1 MSIVAMKRKMEAKKN
16 LSTGGSF
23 SLNGKR
29 CNSDVV
35 NASVKN
41 ARYARSNLH
50 KTKVCFNGEDGVKCE
65 RVWDGKRMPGVW
77 EDYGGGT
84 AMGESLTQEEYIEK
98 KRLKSTE
105 CLNLLFTYNNFESG
119 VTVISIFKD
128 GEVFS
133 FNFGGKKYTPV
144 WNHSYNVIA
153 SSVQA
158 AAEQKAVFDLDIA
171 EIKKDGAAAALEAVA
186 NRDDTVTN
194 NQLIG
199 FIITEVTNPETGK
212 DAIYFQQGIDAIKNA
227 ITPSDVVRSAAGPTG
242 GKAQANAAFDL
253 VDAEKEAAHAYAA
266 NPNID
271 VCDGILKSI
280 GVKGLRTTVVSL
292 VTNSGNID
300 LSFKNP
306 EVSIFEPVGCIEGLT
321 QSGDGGTSI
330 NDIGYYGRGTCK
342 VHYVRKDRSLEI
354 KYYDGLG
361 GYMDRLKQPNLDPSF
376 CGV

>member
-16 LSTGGSF
+16 LSKNGNF

-29 CNSDVV
+29 CNSNVV
-35 NASVKN
+35 AASVKN

-50 KTKVCFNGEDGVKCE
+50 KTKVCFNGEDGVQCE

-105 CLNLLFTYNNFESG
+105 CLNLLFTYNNFEAG

-128 GEVFS
+128 LDTFS

-153 SSVQA
+153 SNVQA
-158 AAEQKAVFDLDIA
+158 AAEKKAGDDLAIA
-171 EIKKDGAAAALEAVA
+171 INKKEGAEAAEAVA
-186 NRDDTVTN
+186 GAGANTLTN
-194 NQLIG
+194 NELIG
-199 FIITEVTNPETGK
+199 LVDATTNTKTGT

-227 ITPSDVVRSAAGPTG
+227 ITPSDIASSAAGPTG
-242 GKAQANAAFDL
+242 GKAQAAAAL
-253 VDAEKEAAHAYAA
+253 VVIQAEHTDAVAYAG

-271 VCDGILKSI
+271 TCEGKLKSI
-280 GVKGLRTTVVSL
+280 GVKGLRTTVVTVSTAL
-292 VTNSGNID
+292 GDID
-300 LSFKNP
+300 MSFKNP
-306 EVSIFEPVGCIEGLT
+306 EISIFEPVGCIEGLT

-342 VHYVRKDRSLEI
+342 VHYVRKDRSMEI